1 MAARFAPVPAS
12 LPSDQAMTHGWFL
25 SRSTIRAA
33 RSRYASRQ
41 SGSSLGLPRQPS
53 KANPCVSRSHSSI
66 THSP

>member
-12 LPSDQAMTHGWFL
+12 LPSDHVMTQGWFL
-25 SRSTIRAA
+25 SRSTMRSA

-41 SGSSLGLPRQPS
+41 AGSSLGLPRQAAT
-53 KANPCVSRSHSSI
+53 ANPCVSRSHSSI